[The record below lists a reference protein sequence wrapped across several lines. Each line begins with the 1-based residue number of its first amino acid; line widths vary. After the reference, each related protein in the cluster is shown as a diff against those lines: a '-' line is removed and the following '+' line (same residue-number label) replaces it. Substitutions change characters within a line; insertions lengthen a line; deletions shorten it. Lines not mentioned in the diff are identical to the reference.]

1 MDKRPW
7 GAAWSGLPPHRN
19 PTETPILRVRLSD
32 TLSTG
37 FGALGVH
44 PLRSALTM
52 LGIAVGVA
60 AVIAM
65 AGIGAGAREEVAR
78 QFESLGSD
86 LILVGQGSITRG
98 GVRRGAGAAATL
110 GEDDAAALERDLPE
124 VMTAAPTLRGR
135 AALVAERAN
144 WSADLF
150 GVTPAYMDVREWR
163 IAAGRDLGWEDVA
176 GAAKV
181 VVLGETAARRLFGDA
196 SAVGHPLRIGAV
208 PFTVVGTLV
217 PKGPTPYGQDQDDA
231 VFLPLTTARASV
243 LGVNRANPQAVAV
256 ISVKMWPGE
265 EMEEAERRIR
275 ALLRQRHRLESGA
288 PGSEDDFWLRNL
300 TAVAAGR
307 MAAGETLSRLLA
319 AVAAVS
325 LLVGGVGT
333 MNIMLVAV
341 TERTREIGLRLALG
355 ARRRDI
361 RGQFLVEAALLTL
374 CGGLAGVALGAAGAW
389 GLAAW
394 AGWPVRVPA
403 EAVLLTLAV
412 SAATGLFFGLYPAHR
427 AALLRPVEALRQG

>member
-1 MDKRPW
+1 M
-7 GAAWSGLPPHRN
+7 
-19 PTETPILRVRLSD
+19 RLSD

-37 FGALGVH
+37 FGALRAH

-52 LGIAVGVA
+52 LGIAVGAA

-65 AGIGAGAREEVAR
+65 VGFGAGAREEVAR
-78 QFESLGSD
+78 QFETLGSD
-86 LILVGQGSITRG
+86 LILVGQGSVTRN
-98 GVRRGAGAAATL
+98 GVRRGAGVGATL
-110 GEDDAAALERDLPE
+110 GEDDAAALERELPE

-135 AALVAERAN
+135 AALVADSAGSETTSGN

-150 GVTPAYMDVREWR
+150 GVTPAYMAVREWR
-163 IAAGRDLGWEDVA
+163 VAAGRDLGWEDVA
-176 GAAKV
+176 GAAKR
-181 VVLGETAARRLFGDA
+181 VVLGETVARRLFGDA
-196 SAVGHPLRIGAV
+196 PAVGRTLRIGAV
-208 PFTVVGTLV
+208 PFAVVGTLV

-265 EMEEAERRIR
+265 DMAEAERRIR
-275 ALLRQRHRLESGA
+275 ALLRQRHRLEAASFGLPA
-288 PGSEDDFWLRNL
+288 ADDDFWLRNL

-307 MAAGETLSRLLA
+307 MASGATLSRLLA

-361 RGQFLVEAALLTL
+361 RGQFLMEAALLTL
-374 CGGLAGVALGAAGAW
+374 CGGAAGVALGAAGAW

-394 AGWPVRVPA
+394 ADWPLRVPA
-403 EAVLLTLAV
+403 EAVLLTLGV

-427 AALLRPVEALRQG
+427 AALLRPVEALRQS